1 MKQFFN
7 KTLKKLSLHSVCL
20 ASLTIALPAV
30 AADQASFVL
39 DVSQTGAKINKNIY
53 GQFTEHLGRGIY
65 EGIWVGEDSSIPNT
79 KGYRNDVLQ
88 ALKALHVPVMRW
100 PGGCFADE
108 YHWRDGIGDRD
119 SRPIRVNSNWGG
131 VEESNQFGTH
141 EFFEFAEL
149 VGSETYLNV
158 NLGTGT
164 AKEMAQWL
172 EYMTS
177 TNNSSLAQERRA
189 NGRDKPFKIDYLT
202 IGNEA
207 WGCGGNMTP
216 EFYSHLYNQYATFAK
231 TYNGTVPVFVASG
244 GTGDDTSWTDV
255 LSQNKKAKMDAISFH
270 YYTLPTN
277 DWNAKGKSI
286 TFPESEWHST
296 MINTLK
302 MEKFIQDNIA
312 VLDKNDPEG
321 EIGFYVDEWGAW
333 YDVEA
338 DHNPGFLYQQNT
350 IRDAVIAASN
360 FNIFHQYAER
370 VHMTNIAQMVN
381 VLQAMILTDKEKML
395 LTPTYHAFKMYVP
408 FQDATQLEL
417 KTEQMAYETFEGETY
432 PLVSASAAK
441 AKDGKTYVALVNLS
455 AKDDVEVNV
464 DLKGQNA
471 SRAQGQLLTAKQMN
485 SFNSFDEP
493 ERVKPVAF
501 KSKIRSGKLAIKLP
515 AHSVLVVQLK

>member
-1 MKQFFN
+1 MKHLITKSI
-7 KTLKKLSLHSVCL
+7 KTVGVCSLGVLSLTLS
-20 ASLTIALPAV
+20 LPAFSV
-30 AADQASFVL
+30 EHISINIDTN
-39 DVSQTGAKINKNIY
+39 QTGSKINKNIY

-65 EGIWVGEDSSIPNT
+65 EGIWVGTDSDIPNT
-79 KGYRNDVLQ
+79 KGYRNDVLN
-88 ALKALHVPVMRW
+88 ALKSLKVPVMRW

-108 YHWRDGIGDRD
+108 YHWRDGIGERNK
-119 SRPIRVNSNWGG
+119 RPVRVNSNWGG

-141 EFFEFAEL
+141 EFFELAEMI
-149 VGSETYLNV
+149 GSETYLNV

-164 AKEMAQWL
+164 AQEMAQWL

-189 NGRDKPFKIDYLT
+189 NGRDEPFKIDYLT

-231 TYNGTVPVFVASG
+231 TYNGTQPVFVASG

-255 LSQNKKAKMDAISFH
+255 LSKNKKAKMDAISFH

-277 DWNAKGKSI
+277 DWSVKGKAI
-286 TFPESEWHST
+286 NFPESEWHST

-350 IRDAVIAASN
+350 IRDAVIAATN
-360 FNIFHQYAER
+360 LNIFHRYAER
-370 VHMTNIAQMVN
+370 VQMTNIAQMIN

-395 LTPTYHAFKMYVP
+395 LTPTYHTFKMYVP
-408 FQDATQLEL
+408 FQDATHIPVQ
-417 KTEQMAYETFEGETY
+417 TEQMAYESFEGESY
-432 PLVSASAAK
+432 PVVSASAAK
-441 AKDGKTYVALVNLS
+441 ALDGKTYIALVNLS
-455 AKDDVEVNV
+455 ASDEAEVKIN
-464 DLKGQNA
+464 LQGEKA
-471 SRAQGQLLTAKQMN
+471 KLAKGQLLTSPKMN
-485 SFNSFDEP
+485 TFNSFDNP
-493 ERVKPVAF
+493 ERVKPVKVEHKV
-501 KSKIRSGKLAIKLP
+501 KSGQLNVKLP
-515 AHSVLVVQLK
+515 AHSVMVIQLN